1 MRYHMN
7 NQIPFFNPYPNFG
20 GNNINGLNIERLEE
34 KLEKIEKNL
43 NTITTR
49 VKKIEQQINS
59 NSKNDYYS
67 EDPTDM
73 YMI

>member
-1 MRYHMN
+1 MN

-34 KLEKIEKNL
+34 KIERLEKNINIL
-43 NTITTR
+43 TNR
-49 VKKIEQQINS
+49 VKKIEQEINHN